1 MAQKSLQGSSS
12 LASQIKERR
21 NALNLTIEE
30 AALKAGVGTKTWSRY
45 ESGESIREDKCKGV
59 CKALGWAKI
68 PNAGEDEDT
77 VLDLEQYKT
86 HEAWSEYL
94 MNLFGEPAAA
104 SFAIG
109 SDILLDHIGEDL
121 RDLSSMPKNTHI
133 GQISTPFLA
142 GDLPAQFLMEYDYNF
157 LYILQANVKRLR
169 AMAHSG
175 AQIIA
180 HSVFDELTLYL
191 IVEESRLLL
200 EEDDSLDDDWDEWIY
215 NLFEDMDL
223 ITFLFSDEYL
233 TDTHPYH
240 FVQWMENQFFM
251 D

>member
-12 LASQIKERR
+12 LARQIKERR
-21 NALNLTIEE
+21 NSLNMTIEE

-68 PNAGEDEDT
+68 PNADEDEDT
-77 VLDLEQYKT
+77 DLDLEQYMT

-94 MNLFGEPAAA
+94 MNFYGEPAAA

-109 SDILLDHIGEDL
+109 SDILLDHIDEDL
-121 RDLSSMPKNTHI
+121 RELSSMPKNTHI
-133 GQISTPFLA
+133 GQIGMSFLA
-142 GDLPAQFLMEYDYNF
+142 DDLPTQFLMEFDYNF
-157 LYILQANVKRLR
+157 LYLLQANVKRLR
-169 AMAHSG
+169 AMANSG
-175 AQIIA
+175 TQIIA

-191 IVEESRLLL
+191 IVEESRLIL
-200 EEDDSLDDDWDEWIY
+200 EENDSLDDDWDEWIY
-215 NLFEDMDL
+215 DLFEDMDL
-223 ITFLFSDEYL
+223 ITFLFSGVYL
-233 TDTHPYH
+233 TDTHSYH
-240 FVQWMENQFFM
+240 FAHWMENQFFR

>member
-30 AALKAGVGTKTWSRY
+30 AAIKAGVGTKTWSRY

-59 CKALGWAKI
+59 CKALGWAEF
-68 PNAGEDEDT
+68 PNFSEEEDT
-77 VLDLEQYKT
+77 ILDLKQYKT

-133 GQISTPFLA
+133 GQIGTSFLA
-142 GDLPAQFLMEYDYNF
+142 DTLPAQFLMEYDYNF
-157 LYILQANVKRLR
+157 LYVLRANVKRFR
-169 AMAHSG
+169 VMAHSG

-180 HSVFDELTLYL
+180 NSVLDELTLYL

-215 NLFEDMDL
+215 DLFEDMDL
-223 ITFLFSDEYL
+223 ITFLFSDDYL

-240 FVQWMENQFFM
+240 YDQWMENQFFM
-251 D
+251 E